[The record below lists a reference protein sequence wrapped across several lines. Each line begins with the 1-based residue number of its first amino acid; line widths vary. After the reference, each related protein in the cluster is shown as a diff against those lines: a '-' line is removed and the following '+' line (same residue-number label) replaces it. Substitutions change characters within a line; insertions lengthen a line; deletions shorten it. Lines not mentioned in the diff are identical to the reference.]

1 MMYSCNKY
9 HSLQRVT
16 LGVCVM
22 KNSLS
27 LDDSM
32 SVDKFSG
39 EWRVLGLFLMY
50 GGGSL
55 VCVSL
60 CMSFSNGRGHGCR
73 DTLWSGTDGWYLV
86 RLTDLGWCGWK

>member
-50 GGGSL
+50 GGGSV

-60 CMSFSNGRGHGCR
+60 CTSLIRVRVCGCR
-73 DTLWSGTDGWYLV
+73 EALYSGTYGWYF
-86 RLTDLGWCGWK
+86 LGSII